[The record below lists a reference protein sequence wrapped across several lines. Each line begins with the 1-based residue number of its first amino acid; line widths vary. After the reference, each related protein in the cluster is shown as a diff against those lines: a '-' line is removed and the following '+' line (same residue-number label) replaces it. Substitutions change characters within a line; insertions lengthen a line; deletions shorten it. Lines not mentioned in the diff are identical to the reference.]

1 MEIQELKQY
10 IIDNDKIET
19 ILSSLGC
26 HHIVDKGSYLLLQEK
41 FHLILIIELCGNILL
56 KAVFL
61 MEINLVSIINSLVF

>member
-26 HHIVDKGSYLLLQEK
+26 HHIVDKGSYFTAGHPQ
-41 FHLILIIELCGNILL
+41 GDNP
-56 KAVFL
+56 
-61 MEINLVSIINSLVF
+61 